1 MTTGF
6 ARLPKTLTST
16 ALFDVVASVRTIT
29 IGYDM
34 YLSQQPL
41 APSLVQILWSR
52 NSVTH
57 DLLSLNTSLTSG
69 DLAAAAAA
77 SAQDSEEL
85 STHKRREAGVALDVS
100 EMQALYQVIRL
111 STLAYTLLVL
121 FPMPRVGGVHAA
133 LARQIMAAVKTCMAL
148 GLWERRMQGHEEL
161 LLWATMM
168 GGMVANENA
177 PVREWFVN
185 VLTMKSPVL
194 CEKDMWEE
202 VRGVVTQYLWFD
214 GPECDGV
221 GREVWI
227 EVCEMGDEGGG

>member
-1 MTTGF
+1 MTAGF
-6 ARLPKTLTST
+6 ALLPKAMTST
-16 ALFDVVASVRTIT
+16 ALFDVLTNVRTIS

-41 APSLVQILWSR
+41 APSLVQILWAR

-69 DLAAAAAA
+69 DLAAAATRN
-77 SAQDSEEL
+77 SPEFSSDE
-85 STHKRREAGVALDVS
+85 RREAGVALDVS
-100 EMQALYQVIRL
+100 EMQALYQVVRL

-121 FPMPRVGGVHAA
+121 FPMPRVAGVHAT
-133 LARQIMAAVKTCMAL
+133 LAKQIMAAVKTCMAL
-148 GLWERRMQGHEEL
+148 GLWERGMQGPHDL

-168 GGMVANENA
+168 GGMVADENE

-185 VLTMKSPVL
+185 VLTRKNTLP
-194 CEKDMWEE
+194 CEDMWEDM
-202 VRGVVTQYLWFD
+202 RGMVTQYLWFD

-221 GREVWI
+221 GREVWM
-227 EVCEMGDEGGG
+227 EVCEMDDQGGG

>member
-16 ALFDVVASVRTIT
+16 ALFNVVASVRTIT

-41 APSLVQILWSR
+41 APSLVQILWAR

-77 SAQDSEEL
+77 AAQHGEGL
-85 STHKRREAGVALDVS
+85 SSHERREVGVALDVS
-100 EMQALYQVIRL
+100 EMQALYQAIRL

-121 FPMPRVGGVHAA
+121 FPMPRVAGVHAA

-148 GLWERRMQGHEEL
+148 GLWERGMQGHEGL

-168 GGMVANENA
+168 GGMVADENE

-185 VLTMKSPVL
+185 VLTTRSPLL
-194 CEKDMWEE
+194 CEEDMWEE
-202 VRGVVTQYLWFD
+202 VRGVVTEYLWFD

-227 EVCEMGDEGGG
+227 EVCEMDDEDGG